1 MSLILDAL
9 NKADQERSE
18 QHEVP
23 NLRAVHGSPYP
34 QAQPGLLKR
43 WSVEIVFV
51 ALLLIA
57 YLGYQLL
64 VDDEPQPQPQ
74 PAKAQ
79 APLAPPQQVVTRP
92 SNPVPVVATAPLP
105 VSSMQDTEQVLA
117 PVAIASSTPVAASAP
132 VESPAANVAQPVA
145 SPARTPVKVPVA
157 TPLDTQRDVKS
168 LYAQQRSEAVP
179 TERASPAAKAAPATP
194 AVPRPL
200 QRATPVLDRKA
211 QLEKLPL
218 LSELSPQRQ
227 QAIPSIDFSLHVYS
241 SDQDTGF
248 VTLNGQRRRPGDQV
262 AAGLRLE
269 KIVDEFIVLS
279 YKGSEFRL
287 LSLNSWINL
296 Q

>member
-64 VDDEPQPQPQ
+64 VGDEPQTQ
-74 PAKAQ
+74 PAMAQ

-92 SNPVPVVATAPLP
+92 SNPVPVA
-105 VSSMQDTEQVLA
+105 SSA
-117 PVAIASSTPVAASAP
+117 PVAAP
-132 VESPAANVAQPVA
+132 APAE
-145 SPARTPVKVPVA
+145 SPARTPVKMPVA
-157 TPLDTQRDVKS
+157 TPVDTQRDVKS
-168 LYAQQRSEAVP
+168 LYAQQRSGAVS
-179 TERASPAAKAAPATP
+179 TESATPAAKSVPATP
-194 AVPRPL
+194 AAPQPL

-262 AAGLRLE
+262 APGLRLE

>member
-34 QAQPGLLKR
+34 QSRPSLLKR
-43 WSVEIVFV
+43 WSVEIAFIV
-51 ALLLIA
+51 LLVIA

-64 VDDEPQPQPQ
+64 VDDEPQPQP
-74 PAKAQ
+74 AMAQ
-79 APLAPPQQVVTRP
+79 APLAPPQQVVTQP
-92 SNPVPVVATAPLP
+92 SNSVPVIAASSVPARSTPDTAQVPAPVASSIPVVAP
-105 VSSMQDTEQVLA
+105 
-117 PVAIASSTPVAASAP
+117 AP
-132 VESPAANVAQPVA
+132 VESPAAKVAKSVQ
-145 SPARTPVKVPVA
+145 SPARSPVTSLVEA
-157 TPLDTQRDVKS
+157 PLDTQRDVKS
-168 LYAQQRSEAVP
+168 LYAQQRSEAAP
-179 TERASPAAKAAPATP
+179 TKTATP
-194 AVPRPL
+194 PAKSVPAMQPP
-200 QRATPVLDRKA
+200 QRANPALDRKA

-241 SDQDTGF
+241 SDQGTGF

-262 AAGLRLE
+262 APGLRLE

-279 YKGSEFRL
+279 YKGGEFRL